1 MVTWTGGSCGTA
13 LHGLS
18 GLLPPETAVIELG
31 YLASEFR
38 GTLNIDARN
47 NVCLPNL
54 FQTYFEFVERG
65 AWEAGDAGDAA
76 FAGLHELEHGGEY
89 YVFVTTL
96 DGLYRYDMNDIV
108 RVNGRVHETPTLEF
122 VQKGK
127 GTTSITGEKLT
138 ESQVLSAA
146 PAVLSQRGVGQRF
159 FIVIADEE
167 AAAYTMYVEADRHED
182 GEGIAQEVDARLS
195 KLNVEYE
202 AKRKSGRLAPL
213 RLRWLRRGAG
223 DEYRATCVATGQRD
237 AQFKYL
243 HLQYARECKL
253 DFTLSAVE

>member
-1 MVTWTGGSCGTA
+1 M
-13 LHGLS
+13 
-18 GLLPPETAVIELG
+18 
-31 YLASEFR
+31 
-38 GTLNIDARN
+38 
-47 NVCLPNL
+47 
-54 FQTYFEFVERG
+54 
-65 AWEAGDAGDAA
+65 
-76 FAGLHELEHGGEY
+76 
-89 YVFVTTL
+89 FVTTQ

-138 ESQVLSAA
+138 ESQVLDAA

-167 AAAYTMYVEADRHED
+167 AAAYTMYVEAERHEG
-182 GEGIAQEVDARLS
+182 GEGIAREVDARLS

-213 RLRWLRRGAG
+213 TLRWLRRGTG